1 MFLPPLSF
9 SPSFICSAGV
19 FQRNRY
25 LFSLYMIFLSDI
37 MQFWCFKYCLCISQ
51 ILIFQPFL
59 EFWMYHWINYNSS
72 GFISPFQNLF
82 FVVIVWLFFFFLVSV
97 ISNHIYPIAQARNLG
112 VIFSFSPFLTTY
124 IKVDPFRLLRFHT
137 CLSIAT
143 IAIPSQIHF
152 IFLLGIFLG
161 IFLTGLTSESNLS
174 LFLYIL
180 YIAARVIFLND
191 GFDHITSILKKS
203 SHILMTWGLPT

>member
-1 MFLPPLSF
+1 MFLPLLSF
-9 SPSFICSAGV
+9 SPSFISSAGV

-82 FVVIVWLFFFFLVSV
+82 FVVIVWLLFFVSV
-97 ISNHIYPIAQARNLG
+97 ISNHIYPIVQARNLG

-124 IKVDPFRLLRFHT
+124 IKVWSILPLKVPYMPFHCYYCYPNSDSFYFFAWYF
-137 CLSIAT
+137 SW
-143 IAIPSQIHF
+143 
-152 IFLLGIFLG
+152 
-161 IFLTGLTSESNLS
+161 
-174 LFLYIL
+174 Y
-180 YIAARVIFLND
+180 FLNWTYLW
-191 GFDHITSILKKS
+191 I
-203 SHILMTWGLPT
+203 

>member
-1 MFLPPLSF
+1 MWSPNTLASFQLAAYFSFQQNLTLLIIFLSCKALSWRLRHSYVLFFSVMFLPPLSF
-9 SPSFICSAGV
+9 SPSFISSAGV

-82 FVVIVWLFFFFLVSV
+82 FVVVIVWLLFVCLFF
-97 ISNHIYPIAQARNLG
+97 
-112 VIFSFSPFLTTY
+112 
-124 IKVDPFRLLRFHT
+124 
-137 CLSIAT
+137 CLSYQQSYL
-143 IAIPSQIHF
+143 P
-152 IFLLGIFLG
+152 
-161 IFLTGLTSESNLS
+161 
-174 LFLYIL
+174 YC
-180 YIAARVIFLND
+180 
-191 GFDHITSILKKS
+191 S
-203 SHILMTWGLPT
+203 S